1 MAKGILVDEFH
12 LPVGAPPGLADAVY
26 VSIRRTL
33 DDRRFRAGLR
43 RAVRALFRWYPALA
57 QARVRIAR

>member
-12 LPVGAPPGLADAVY
+12 LSVRAPPGLADAEY

-43 RAVRALFRWYPALA
+43 RAVRAVFRHHTPLA
-57 QARVRIAR
+57 RARVTITR